1 MATIDVLIILAF
13 VVYAVVSGFRAREAA
28 SQNLDEYFLA
38 GRSLPGW
45 KAGLSMAATQF
56 AADTP
61 LVVMGTIAMLG
72 IFGLWQL
79 WIYAIAFLMMGFV
92 LAPSWRRATVLTDAE
107 LTEIRYGKAPA
118 AVLRGVKAVY
128 FGTVFNC
135 VVLAMVL
142 FAASTI
148 AEPFLLWHEWLPSG
162 LHGVV
167 VSAVK
172 WVGVDFA
179 SGLRTDVDSW
189 VLSANNLIS
198 VLVIVSVTTL
208 YSTTGGLRSVVQTDV
223 MQLGLMLLG
232 TLAYAV
238 WVVHEV
244 GGLGPMVTAIRE
256 QFANGGPGGI
266 SADQILAF
274 TPSQAKDASFAVM
287 AAFALQWLLQINA
300 DGTGY
305 LAQRSMACRSDD
317 DARIASVWFT
327 VTQVLMRSLLWI
339 PIGLGLLSLFPPD
352 LALDPEAQLRMREA
366 TFVQGMRELLPPGI
380 MGLMLAGMLAAL
392 ASTVDTHLNWG
403 ASYWTN
409 DIYSRFICRG
419 WLEREPGGKELVWV
433 ARASNL
439 LILLIA
445 LATMTQLSSIRDTW
459 QASLLLGAG
468 IGPLLV
474 GRWLWWRFNAWGE
487 IASILAS
494 LLALPF
500 VLKIPGEAYALRL
513 LTMGVFATTVGVV
526 VALLVGPESPETLRA
541 FYQRVRPPGF
551 WGPVAEEIGASAKLG
566 RVRLYR
572 GLRAMATWTVAVFSL
587 LVGFGSWIADSPP
600 PSWFPSQSAWIALM
614 IVLGTSAFV
623 LALRGSIS
631 VAREDSVV
639 STTS

>member
-1 MATIDVLIILAF
+1 MASLDVLIILAF
-13 VVYAVVSGFRAREAA
+13 VVYAIVSGFRAREAA
-28 SQNLDEYFLA
+28 SQSLDEYFLA

-79 WIYAIAFLMMGFV
+79 WIYAVAFLLMGFI

-128 FGTVFNC
+128 FGTIFNC
-135 VVLAMVL
+135 IVLAMVL

-148 AEPFLLWHEWLPSG
+148 AEPFLLWHEWLPASV
-162 LHGVV
+162 HGTV

-172 WVGVDFA
+172 WVGVDFS
-179 SGLRTDVDSW
+179 SGLRSDVDGW

-198 VLVIVSVTTL
+198 VMVIVAVTTL

-232 TLAYAV
+232 TLAYAG
-238 WVVHEV
+238 WVVHEA
-244 GGLGPMVTAIRE
+244 GGLGPMVDAVRAR
-256 QFANGGPGGI
+256 FADGGPGGI
-266 SADQILAF
+266 TPDQILAF
-274 TPSQAKDASFAVM
+274 TPSQAKDASFAVI

-339 PIGLGLLSLFPPD
+339 PIGLGLLTLFPPD
-352 LALDPEAQLRMREA
+352 LTLDPETQLRMREA
-366 TFVQGMRELLPPGI
+366 TFVQGMKELLPPGI

-409 DIYSRFICRG
+409 DIYARFICRG
-419 WLEREPGGKELVWV
+419 WMKREPNGRELVWV

-468 IGPLLV
+468 IGPMLV

-487 IASILAS
+487 IASIAAS
-494 LLALPF
+494 LVALPF
-500 VLKIPGEAYALRL
+500 VLMIPDEAYALRL
-513 LTMGVFATTVGVV
+513 LCMGVFATAVGVA
-526 VALLVGPESPETLRA
+526 VALAVGPEDAETLRA
-541 FYQRVRPPGF
+541 FYKRVRPPGF
-551 WGPVAEEIGASAKLG
+551 WGPVAEDIGASATLG
-566 RVRLYR
+566 RRRLLR
-572 GLRAMATWTVAVFSL
+572 GLRAMTTWVVAVFAL
-587 LVGFGSWIADSPP
+587 LIGLGSWIADSPP
-600 PSWFPSQSAWIALM
+600 PTWFPSQAAWIALM
-614 IVLGTSAFV
+614 IVIGASAFG
-623 LALRGSIS
+623 LALRGSFRVAS
-631 VAREDSVV
+631 EEAVAR
-639 STTS
+639 STS